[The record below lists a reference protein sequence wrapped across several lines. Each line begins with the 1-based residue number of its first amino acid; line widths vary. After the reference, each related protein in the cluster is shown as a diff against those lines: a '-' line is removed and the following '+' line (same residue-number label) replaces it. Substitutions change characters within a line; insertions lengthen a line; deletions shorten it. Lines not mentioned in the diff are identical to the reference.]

1 VAAPVLSRRLLRA
14 TLAGALLGLV
24 VALLLRA
31 AILNTPV
38 QMSPHRFVWQAL
50 LLALGGGLA
59 GLALSAVTA
68 LQATNPDPAYHR
80 PRRRPAP
87 RPRSG
92 SGDP

>member
-1 VAAPVLSRRLLRA
+1 MSRRLLRA

-38 QMSPHRFVWQAL
+38 QIPPHRFVWQAL

-59 GLALSAVTA
+59 GLALSAVSA
-68 LQATNPDPAYHR
+68 LQAANPDPAYHL
-80 PRRRPAP
+80 PRQEGSARWRRSSPN
-87 RPRSG
+87 
-92 SGDP
+92 DP

>member
-1 VAAPVLSRRLLRA
+1 MSRRLLRA

-38 QMSPHRFVWQAL
+38 QIPPHRFVWQAL

-68 LQATNPDPAYHR
+68 LQAANPDPAYHR
-80 PRRRPAP
+80 RPSSWWSRRP
-87 RPRSG
+87 RPSRRHR
-92 SGDP
+92 